1 MKRRRFLALF
11 GGAAATWPLAAPAQQ
26 PAIPAIGY
34 LCAQSLENRADLLTA
49 FRRGLNETGYFE
61 GQNLTIEY
69 RPADDHAERLP
80 TLATELVNRH
90 VAVLVAAGGNVVAL
104 AAKAATTTIP
114 IVFTLGGDPVQLG
127 LVASLNRPGGNVTG
141 AALLAG
147 MLGAKRLELIRQ
159 LVPKATTIGILT
171 NPTNPANEVYV
182 KDAQEAARTLGVEPY
197 VLNASTANEIASVF
211 ATIAERKLGA
221 LLVITDT
228 LFIGR
233 REQIVAQAA
242 ALAIPAIY
250 EYRDFVARG
259 GLMSY
264 GPSYTETNRQAGIYT
279 GRILKGANPADLPV
293 LQPTKFELVLNRKT
307 ASELNLTLPPQLLA
321 VADEV
326 IE

>member
-1 MKRRRFLALF
+1 MRRREFITLA
-11 GGAAATWPLAAPAQQ
+11 GCAAAWPLAAHGQQ
-26 PAIPAIGY
+26 LAIPVIGY

-49 FRRGLNETGYFE
+49 FRQGLNETGYFE

-90 VAVLVAAGGNVVAL
+90 VAVIVAAGGNVVAL
-104 AAKAATTTIP
+104 AAKAATATIP

-147 MLGAKRLELIRQ
+147 LLGAKRLELIRQ
-159 LVPKATTIGILT
+159 LVPKATTVGILT
-171 NPTNPANEVYV
+171 NPTNPASEVYV
-182 KDAQEAARTLGVEPY
+182 KDAQDAARTLGVEPL
-197 VLNASTANEIASVF
+197 VLNASTAEEIASVF
-211 ATIAERKLGA
+211 TTVAERKLGT

-233 REQIVAQAA
+233 REQIVALAA
-242 ALAIPAIY
+242 GLAIPAIY

-264 GPSYTETNRQAGIYT
+264 GPSYTETNRQAGTYT

-293 LQPTKFELVLNRKT
+293 TQPTKFELVLNRKT
-307 ASELNLTLPPQLLA
+307 AKELDLTFPPQLLA

>member
-1 MKRRRFLALF
+1 MKRREFIALV
-11 GGAAATWPLAAPAQQ
+11 GGAAAAWPLATHAQQ
-26 PAIPAIGY
+26 SAIPVIGY

-49 FRRGLNETGYFE
+49 FRQGLNETGYVE

-80 TLATELVNRH
+80 TLATELVNRR

-114 IVFTLGGDPVQLG
+114 IVFILGGDPVQLG

-147 MLGAKRLELIRQ
+147 MLGAKRLEFIRQ
-159 LVPKATTIGILT
+159 LVPDATTVGILT
-171 NPTNPANEVYV
+171 NPTNPANEAYV
-182 KDAQEAARTLGVEPY
+182 KDAQEASRALGVEPF
-197 VLNASTANEIASVF
+197 VLNASTVDEIAAVF
-211 ATIAERKLGA
+211 TTLAERKLGA

-233 REQIVAQAA
+233 REQIVRQAA
-242 ALAIPAIY
+242 SLAIPAIY

-264 GPSYTETNRQAGIYT
+264 GPSYTDTNRQAGIYT

-293 LQPTKFELVLNRKT
+293 TQPTKFELVLNRKT
-307 ASELNLTLPPQLLA
+307 AKELDLTFPPQLLA
-321 VADEV
+321 VAEEV

>member
-1 MKRRRFLALF
+1 MKDV
-11 GGAAATWPLAAPAQQ
+11 
-26 PAIPAIGY
+26 IPSTFIIG
-34 LCAQSLENRADLLTA
+34 
-49 FRRGLNETGYFE
+49 
-61 GQNLTIEY
+61 
-69 RPADDHAERLP
+69 
-80 TLATELVNRH
+80 
-90 VAVLVAAGGNVVAL
+90 

-182 KDAQEAARTLGVEPY
+182 KDAQEAARTLGVESY
-197 VLNASTANEIASVF
+197 VLNASTADEIASVF

-264 GPSYTETNRQAGIYT
+264 GPSYTETNRQVVST
-279 GRILKGANPADLPV
+279 PA
-293 LQPTKFELVLNRKT
+293 
-307 ASELNLTLPPQLLA
+307 AS
-321 VADEV
+321 
-326 IE
+326 

>member
-1 MKRRRFLALF
+1 MMRRRDFITLV
-11 GGAAATWPLAAPAQQ
+11 GAAVWPPEAHAQQ

-34 LCAQSLENRADLLTA
+34 LCAQSLESRADLLVA
-49 FRRGLNETGYFE
+49 FRQGLNETGYFE

-80 TLATELVNRH
+80 TLAIELVNRH
-90 VAVLVAAGGNVVAL
+90 IAVLVAAGGNVVAL

-141 AALLAG
+141 IAQLAG
-147 MLGAKRLELIRQ
+147 LLGTKRLEFIRQ
-159 LVPKATTIGILT
+159 LVPKATTVGILT
-171 NPTNPANEVYV
+171 NPTNPASEVYV
-182 KDAQEAARTLGVEPY
+182 KDAQEGARTLGVQPY
-197 VLNASTANEIASVF
+197 VLNASTADEIASVF
-211 ATIAERKLGA
+211 KTIAEQKLEA

-228 LFIGR
+228 LFIGL

-242 ALAIPAIY
+242 GLAVPAIY

-264 GPSYTETNRQAGIYT
+264 GPSYAETNRQAGIYT

-293 LQPTKFELVLNRKT
+293 LQPTKFELVINLKT
-307 ASELNLTLPPQLLA
+307 AKALGLDVPPTLLA
-321 VADEV
+321 RADEV